1 MKLTQLKTFLWVA
14 KLGGFRR
21 ASEKLHTSQPAI
33 SARISALEEALG
45 ARLFERGATGIS
57 LSAKGHELLAYAEQV
72 EMLIDT
78 IRHRIG
84 SAAVFEGVLRLGVAE
99 TIVHTW
105 LPRFLTRLSS
115 DYPMVDVELTVDVSV
130 ALRDDLLN
138 RALDLAFL
146 MGPISEY
153 SVSNL
158 DLPGFPLSWY
168 AGGRIA
174 EAVRTGAGSG
184 SGSGSGTGPAADLV
198 PRYPVVTYAR
208 NTRPYREIKAELQRR
223 HGPSA
228 RIFASSSLA
237 ACVQMVR
244 DGVAVGTLP
253 ETLAEP
259 RLQAGE
265 MIEVA
270 MGWRPADLRFTASY
284 VSDPTNLLAAA
295 AAELAQ
301 SVAADESA

>member
-33 SARISALEEALG
+33 SARISALEDALG
-45 ARLFERGATGIS
+45 ARLFERGATGIT

-72 EMLIDT
+72 EMLVDT

-84 SAAVFEGVLRLGVAE
+84 SAAVFEGVLRLGVSE
-99 TIVHTW
+99 TIVHSW
-105 LPRFLTRLSS
+105 LPRFLTRLSI
-115 DYPMVDVELTVDVSV
+115 DYPLVDVELTVDVSA

-158 DLPGFPLSWY
+158 ELPGFPLSWY

-174 EAVRTGAGSG
+174 EAARTGAG
-184 SGSGSGTGPAADLV
+184 ADLIA
-198 PRYPVVTYAR
+198 RYPVVTYAR

-223 HGPSA
+223 HGPVV
-228 RIFASSSLA
+228 RIFASSALA
-237 ACVQMVR
+237 ACFQMVR
-244 DGVAVGTLP
+244 DGVALGTLP
-253 ETLAEP
+253 VSLAEP
-259 RLQAGE
+259 RVQAGE

-295 AAELAQ
+295 AAELAR
-301 SVAADESA
+301 SVAAEEDA

>member
-33 SARISALEEALG
+33 SARISALEDALG
-45 ARLFERGATGIS
+45 ARLFERGATGIT

-72 EMLIDT
+72 EMLVDT

-84 SAAVFEGVLRLGVAE
+84 SAAVFEGVLRLGVSE
-99 TIVHTW
+99 TIVHSW

-115 DYPMVDVELTVDVSV
+115 DYPLVDVELTVDVSA

-158 DLPGFPLSWY
+158 ELPGFPLSWY

-174 EAVRTGAGSG
+174 EAARSSAG
-184 SGSGSGTGPAADLV
+184 ADLIS
-198 PRYPVVTYAR
+198 RYPVVTYAR
-208 NTRPYREIKAELQRR
+208 NTRPYREIRAELQRR
-223 HGPSA
+223 HGPVV

-237 ACVQMVR
+237 ACFQMVR
-244 DGVAVGTLP
+244 DG
-253 ETLAEP
+253 
-259 RLQAGE
+259 
-265 MIEVA
+265 
-270 MGWRPADLRFTASY
+270 WRSAPCRSAS
-284 VSDPTNLLAAA
+284 PNRGCRRGK
-295 AAELAQ
+295 
-301 SVAADESA
+301 